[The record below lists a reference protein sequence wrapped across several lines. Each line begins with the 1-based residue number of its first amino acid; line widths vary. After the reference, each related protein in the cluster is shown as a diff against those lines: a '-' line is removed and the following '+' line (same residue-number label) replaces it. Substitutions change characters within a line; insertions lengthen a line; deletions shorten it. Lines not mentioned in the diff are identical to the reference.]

1 MVNRLDIIIKKDKQ
15 ENMPFERYGNTSGKE
30 CHVKGSRKET
40 QAFICRDST
49 NVECEIY
56 DYTRT
61 NWSHLRSNKRFKK
74 SLKAARGNPLTHSL
88 QKTTTGLLRMSH
100 TIWEVLQSAT

>member
-40 QAFICRDST
+40 QAFICRDTT
-49 NVECEIY
+49 NVEC
-56 DYTRT
+56 
-61 NWSHLRSNKRFKK
+61 
-74 SLKAARGNPLTHSL
+74 G
-88 QKTTTGLLRMSH
+88 M
-100 TIWEVLQSAT
+100 